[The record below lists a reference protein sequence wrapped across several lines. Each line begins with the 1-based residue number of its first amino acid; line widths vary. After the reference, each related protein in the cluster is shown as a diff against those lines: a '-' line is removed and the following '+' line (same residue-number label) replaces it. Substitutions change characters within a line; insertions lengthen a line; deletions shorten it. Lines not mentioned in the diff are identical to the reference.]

1 MGKKIAYQGVV
12 GSFSSIAARALYGA
26 DITAINTV
34 RFRDIFESVSS
45 GRADAGVVPI
55 ENALAGSIHENYDLL
70 AEYGCSI
77 VGEYYCPVQLH
88 LMTTPSGARSIEEI
102 TKVLSHPK
110 ALEQCSVFLE
120 KHPFISPVVCSDT
133 AGAALQIEN
142 ENIPSVAAIA
152 SEEAAAEFGL
162 TIVARSIQN
171 HAHNMTRFIAISAET
186 APSTAPS
193 KCSLI
198 LSLPHRPASLYTLLG
213 EFASLN
219 VNLTKIESRPI
230 PGKPFEYSFH
240 IDLELTPS
248 SKGSLSDAIER
259 ARMASAE
266 LRVLGIYPAQGERP

>member
-12 GSFSSIAARALYGA
+12 GSFSSIAARALYGN
-26 DITAINTV
+26 DITPINTV
-34 RFRDIFESVSS
+34 RFRDIFASVAS
-45 GRADAGVVPI
+45 GNADAGVVPI

-88 LMTTPSGARSIEEI
+88 LMTVPSGATSIEGI

-120 KHPFISPVVCSDT
+120 RHPSISPVVCSDT
-133 AGAALQIEN
+133 AGAALQIKK

-162 TIVARSIQN
+162 TILARSIQN
-171 HAHNMTRFIAISAET
+171 HAHNMTRFIAISAQA
-186 APSTAPS
+186 APCAHPS

-198 LSLPHRPASLYTLLG
+198 LSLPHQPASLYALLG
-213 EFASLN
+213 EFAALN
-219 VNLTKIESRPI
+219 INLTKIESRPV

-240 IDLELTPS
+240 IDLELTPL
-248 SKGSLSDAIER
+248 SKGSLSDAIDR
-259 ARMASAE
+259 ARRATAE
-266 LRVLGIYPAQGERP
+266 LRVLGIYPAQTDR